1 MGADFSF
8 QIWHARIAHFQSVPV
23 KDFSLEGALLKRIL
37 LRYVKISFPR

>member
-23 KDFSLEGALLKRIL
+23 EDSETIRPRLE
-37 LRYVKISFPR
+37 LRTKGT